1 MSTPFHLHGKL
12 ILVTGAS
19 SGIGRQVAIS
29 VSKMGG
35 NCVLTGRNE
44 AALQETLSQLEGNGH
59 QILAADLSDAKSRD
73 EFLADV
79 PAVDGLAHCAG
90 NVKAFPIKFL
100 DQKHID
106 EMMKL
111 NFEAPVLLI
120 AGMLRG
126 KKINKNAS
134 LVFLSSISSQFPPK
148 GGSMYGS
155 SKAALESFV
164 KTLAQEVVPQG
175 IRANSISPGMV
186 RTPLYDRAEE
196 AVSKE
201 HMDKHMAG
209 YPLGAG
215 DPEDVANAVI
225 YLLSPASRWVTGINI
240 ILDGGFLSG
249 A

>member
-35 NCVLTGRNE
+35 TCILTGRNE
-44 AALQETLSQLEGNGH
+44 SALQETLSQLEGNDH
-59 QILAADLSDAKSRD
+59 RYFAADLSDTKSRE
-73 EFLADV
+73 EFLASI